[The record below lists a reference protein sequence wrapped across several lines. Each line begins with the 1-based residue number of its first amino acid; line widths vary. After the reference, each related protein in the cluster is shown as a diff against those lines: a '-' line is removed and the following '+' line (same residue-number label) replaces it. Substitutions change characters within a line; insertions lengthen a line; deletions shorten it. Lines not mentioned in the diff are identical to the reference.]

1 MLGCLFYHRYRV
13 QRLGVD
19 GKGRYFIIFDVSLG
33 IDLYNKHMHD
43 QFTPGPGPKHRE
55 PMSGAKHFWLSFL
68 AVITGVPISAMIL
81 SIGFFIMSFVFV
93 LLIAAGGGDSYDS
106 KLPMQYAYGSEGSS
120 NVLVSVPIHGVIL
133 SGTAA
138 DPLQSLFGQSYADG
152 EQIKEQ
158 LRYLASDETVDGVIL
173 EIDSPGGMITASKAI
188 ADGIEYY
195 RATSKKPIIAHINGT
210 GASGAYWAASA
221 TDAIYAEQ
229 GSEAGSIGVI
239 LGPLVTL
246 NNVVSYNGIST
257 ETPIGFKYYTAGRS
271 KDLGSPFR
279 AVTPEE
285 DAFLNQQ
292 IGVEYEKFVS
302 HVADSRSISADV
314 IKREIGALAY
324 GTDDAER
331 LKLIDGMKS
340 KEEAFDTLA
349 SKAKVSDDFRVMR
362 VDTSSD
368 FFGSLFSAK
377 KFIQSIRMSESD
389 KSAGRLRFCETNLL
403 DKPLVFAGDIQSV
416 CR

>member
-1 MLGCLFYHRYRV
+1 
-13 QRLGVD
+13 
-19 GKGRYFIIFDVSLG
+19 
-33 IDLYNKHMHD
+33 MHD
-43 QFTPGPGPKHRE
+43 QFVPGPTQKHRE
-55 PMSGAKHFWLSFL
+55 PISGAKHFWLSFL
-68 AVITGVPISAMIL
+68 AVITGVPISVAII
-81 SIGFFIMSFVFV
+81 SAGFFIISFMFI
-93 LLIAAGGGDSYDS
+93 LLLAAGSGGESYGS
-106 KLPMQYAYGSEGSS
+106 KLTMQYAYGSESSS
-120 NVLVSVPIHGVIL
+120 NTLVSVPIQGVIL

-158 LRYLASDETVDGVIL
+158 LRYLANDESVDGVIL

-195 RATSKKPIIAHINGT
+195 QSTAKKPIITHINGT

-246 NNVVSYNGIST
+246 NNVVSYSGIST

-279 AVTPEE
+279 ATTPEE
-285 DAFLNQQ
+285 EAFLNQQ
-292 IGVEYEKFVS
+292 IGVEYEKFVT
-302 HVADSRSISADV
+302 HVADNRTISADV
-314 IKREIGALAY
+314 IKGEIGALAY
-324 GTDDAER
+324 GTDDAVR

-340 KEEAFDTLA
+340 KEEAFDALA
-349 SKAKVSDDFRVMR
+349 SKAKVSDDFKVMR
-362 VDTSSD
+362 VDSSGD
-368 FFGSLFSAK
+368 FFGSLFGAK

-389 KSAGRLRFCETNLL
+389 KSAGRLRFCESNLL
-403 DKPLVFAGDIQSV
+403 DRPLVFAGDIQSV